1 MAIWQSILPSWIS
14 NLIPSA
20 TNWNNKA
27 SVHPNGHCLEHS
39 PRHSPDIDQSEVIF
53 EESFGASSRNHS
65 FYNKY
70 LITAKYMLLKI
81 VPRYQNLKWKIWW
94 PTMMAKT
101 CHLLFWWQRALTN
114 LAACCSKIWR
124 NPKIWCFPLSACQL
138 RLPCSPLAPRIK
150 PSPRWC
156 LPVFRS
162 PTLKTS
168 QELRMLLSVLFI
180 VRSLCFDVLCQKCQQ
195 FHNFYR
201 IVIWRCSLNVCNSLC
216 LCIFL
221 SHCLFVV
228 QVQSFTMSHCHTQAW
243 QIYL

>member
-1 MAIWQSILPSWIS
+1 
-14 NLIPSA
+14 
-20 TNWNNKA
+20 
-27 SVHPNGHCLEHS
+27 
-39 PRHSPDIDQSEVIF
+39 
-53 EESFGASSRNHS
+53 
-65 FYNKY
+65 
-70 LITAKYMLLKI
+70 MLLKI

-114 LAACCSKIWR
+114 LAACCSRIWR

-138 RLPCSPLAPRIK
+138 RLPCSPLAPRKK

-168 QELRMLLSVLFI
+168 QELRMLFSLLFI

-195 FHNFYR
+195 FHNFSG
-201 IVIWRCSLNVCNSLC
+201 IAIWRLVRWCSEYPKQTNHNPSWTIWASIYRLQVIACVCMVQYGIGWSWDSWVALVLLKC
-216 LCIFL
+216 SWVTGIALFL
-221 SHCLFVV
+221 G
-228 QVQSFTMSHCHTQAW
+228 
-243 QIYL
+243 